1 MQINRKRH
9 NNMTRQDLAELIG
22 VSRNTLNQWEKDKP
36 ELVRLVNMG
45 LQADVQINEMR
56 KLLEKLEE
64 IQTKSSSGK
73 FELK

>member
-1 MQINRKRH
+1 
-9 NNMTRQDLAELIG
+9 MTKKELASLIG

-36 ELVRLVNMG
+36 ELVRLINMG
-45 LQADVQINEMR
+45 LQADLQITEMR

-64 IQTKSSSGK
+64 IENKASSGK